1 MSEDEARRAEEA
13 AAEYMRRVSIADLV
27 VSTVQTLLELGYRRT
42 GVAPGTEG
50 ERDLEQARL
59 AIEAVRALVPV
70 AEEVLEHDSAVALR
84 SSLSQV
90 QLVYARAAEGG
101 AQPATATEPQQPPQP
116 QQPPPR
122 VETVRPK
129 IWTPGGE
136 V

>member
-70 AEEVLEHDSAVALR
+70 AEEVLEHDASVALR

-101 AQPATATEPQQPPQP
+101 TQPPAAAGPQQRPE
-116 QQPPPR
+116 QPPPR

>member
-27 VSTVQTLLELGYRRT
+27 ISTVQTLLELGYRRT

-70 AEEVLEHDSAVALR
+70 AEEVLERDAAVALR

-90 QLVYARAAEGG
+90 QLVYARAAEG
-101 AQPATATEPQQPPQP
+101 AAPPAGGGQTGGGEPQP
-116 QQPPPR
+116 PPPR

>member
-1 MSEDEARRAEEA
+1 MSEDETRRAEEA
-13 AAEYMRRVSIADLV
+13 AAEYMRRISVADLV

-42 GVAPGTEG
+42 GLAAGAED

-59 AIEAVRALVPV
+59 AIETVRALVPV
-70 AEEVLEHDSAVALR
+70 VESVLDRESAMALR

-90 QLVYARAAEGG
+90 QLVYARAAEG
-101 AQPATATEPQQPPQP
+101 APPATAAPDPTPTEP
-116 QQPPPR
+116 PPPR
-122 VETVRPK
+122 PRAETPRPK